1 MAEIIWSP
9 TSLDDIEAIAE
20 YISKDSFQA
29 ACSQVDLIFEKAAVL
44 TAHPTIGK
52 PVPELKDTHYREI
65 LVSRYRIIYK
75 LVSDDEVYILTVHHQ
90 SRLLANNPTTKK
102 IIQRRRKQ

>member
-1 MAEIIWSP
+1 MAEVIWSP

-29 ACSQVDLIFEKAAVL
+29 ARSQVNLIFEKAELLAE
-44 TAHPTIGK
+44 HPMAGK
-52 PVPELKDTHYREI
+52 PVPELKDAQYREV

-75 LVSDDEVYILTVHHQ
+75 IVSDSEVYILTVHHQ
-90 SRLLANNPTTKK
+90 SRLLANNPAAKK
-102 IIQRRRKQ
+102 IAQRRRRK